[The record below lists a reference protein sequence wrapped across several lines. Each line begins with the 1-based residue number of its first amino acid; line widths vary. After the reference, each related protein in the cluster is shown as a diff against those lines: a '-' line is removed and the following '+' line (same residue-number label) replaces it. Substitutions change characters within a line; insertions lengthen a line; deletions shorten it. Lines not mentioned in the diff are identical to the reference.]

1 MTSKYQI
8 IMSKQTFHLGLS
20 MAGAVSAGAYTAGFM
35 DYLLE
40 ALSEWENAK
49 QQQLN
54 NSDSNIPTHNVIID
68 AIGGASAGGMVGMI
82 ATLALYA
89 GNWKPVKKVSN
100 VKTGNI
106 LYDSWVFLDDDE
118 NLYSEKAS
126 GKGTFEKMLDI
137 SDINPEVGAPS
148 LLNSTPIDAIAER
161 VFNEL
166 PKEAGLDNFP
176 KYISKDLRLLI
187 TLTSLRPLD
196 YKVKMSR
203 IKSKFLDETPSHR
216 VSSHDVLAHFKLN
229 FDDTKD
235 KNQYLPFHPHNL
247 DSRQFLIKVTKA
259 TGAFPIGLKSR
270 YFDNE
275 FTTSYLNNSLKVR
288 KSLIKDLDILIDAEQ
303 TPNFQFTAIDG
314 GTINNEPFD
323 EVLRHLVKK
332 HGEPNLDNPKFGTV
346 HIDPFPNFFDAKVT
360 DDVNHKVS
368 SIVGILGA
376 IVPTILSQARYKQTD
391 TYGVGLFKLMSFPRK
406 LKSGKME
413 IREHP
418 PLATGALEGFGGFL
432 DIKFRQHDF
441 FLGRDNARNFLRG
454 ILFLE
459 CDKHN
464 PNNLFYGVSDAAIAE
479 FKRNVK
485 QKDGSEKIYMP
496 IIPDISKIEGD
507 SNPTKYEVE
516 DFPKFNGKAFRE
528 LKKPIKKRVNAILK
542 AELKGRVKSWWLKPI
557 IAAFR
562 GIIASKITNWV
573 IEQVELDFKNRKM

>member
-1 MTSKYQI
+1 
-8 IMSKQTFHLGLS
+8 MSKQTFHLGLS
-20 MAGAVSAGAYTAGFM
+20 MAGAVSAGAYTAGFV
-35 DYLLE
+35 DYVLE

-49 QQQLN
+49 QTQAN
-54 NSDSNIPTHNVIID
+54 NPNSNIPNHNVIID
-68 AIGGASAGGMVGMI
+68 AVGGASAGGMVGMI
-82 ATLALYA
+82 ATLALYS

-106 LYDSWVFLDDDE
+106 LYDSWVFLDDDLS
-118 NLYSEKAS
+118 LYAKESRGKA
-126 GKGTFEKMLDI
+126 TFEKMLDT

-148 LLNSTPIDAIAER
+148 LLNSNPIDAIAER

-166 PKEAGLDNFP
+166 PTDASLDKLPEF
-176 KYISKDLRLLI
+176 ISKDLRLLI

-229 FDDTKD
+229 YDATKD
-235 KNQYLPFHPHNL
+235 KNKYLPFHPHTL
-247 DSRQFLIKVTKA
+247 ASRSFLIKVTKA
-259 TGAFPIGLKSR
+259 TGAFPIGLKPR
-270 YFDNE
+270 YFDDE
-275 FTTSYLNNSLKVR
+275 FATSYLNNSLKVR
-288 KSLIKDLDILIDAEQ
+288 KSLIKDMDILIDAE
-303 TPNFQFTAIDG
+303 TTSNFQFTAIDG

-323 EVLRHLVKK
+323 EVLRHLINK
-332 HGEPNLDNPKFGTV
+332 HGVPNLENPKFGTV
-346 HIDPFPNFFDAKVT
+346 LIDPFPSFFDSEVT
-360 DDVNHKVS
+360 DKVNYKVS
-368 SIVGILGA
+368 SIMGIVGAL
-376 IVPTILSQARYKQTD
+376 VPTILNQARNKQTD

-459 CDKHN
+459 CDKDD
-464 PNNLFYGVSDAAIAE
+464 PENLFYGVSDTVINE
-479 FKRNVK
+479 FRKKVK
-485 QKDGSEKIYMP
+485 QDDGSEKIYMP

-507 SNPTKYEVE
+507 TNPTKYEVE
-516 DFPKFNGKAFRE
+516 EFPKFNKEAFRKLE
-528 LKKPIKKRVNAILK
+528 KPIKNRMKAILK
-542 AELKGRVKSWWLKPI
+542 AEFKGRIKKWWLRPI
-557 IAAFR
+557 VAAFR
-562 GIIASKITNWV
+562 GVFASKITKWV
-573 IEQVELDFKNRKM
+573 MDQVETDFKNRKM